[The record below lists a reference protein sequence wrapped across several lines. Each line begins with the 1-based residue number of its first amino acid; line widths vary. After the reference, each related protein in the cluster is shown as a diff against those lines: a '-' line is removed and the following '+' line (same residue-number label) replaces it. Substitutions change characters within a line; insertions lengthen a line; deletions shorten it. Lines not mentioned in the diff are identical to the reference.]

1 MAARAREDL
10 LRGAHRTG
18 RMHVS
23 GLPKRPWEVIVASA
37 LGFIAPFFV
46 LAALLWM
53 AFTGGR
59 TFRLLGWMLRG
70 MGDLTDTTALSW
82 AGDASTGIA
91 TVIVGIGTAIGLVV
105 VAGFTA
111 YAWRLVVGHGR
122 ARWVALACLGLAFM
136 VMTPLNPLLIS
147 CFLLLGTA
155 SVVFAF
161 LPRSSEWFARARRS
175 ERAGPGAGG
184 QDGGGVI

>member
-1 MAARAREDL
+1 
-10 LRGAHRTG
+10 
-18 RMHVS
+18 
-23 GLPKRPWEVIVASA
+23 EVIVASA

-91 TVIVGIGTAIGLVV
+91 TVIVGIGAAIGLGV

-111 YAWRLVVGHGR
+111 YGGRLGAGHRR
-122 ARWVALACLGLAFM
+122 ARG
-136 VMTPLNPLLIS
+136 
-147 CFLLLGTA
+147 G
-155 SVVFAF
+155 
-161 LPRSSEWFARARRS
+161 ARACP
-175 ERAGPGAGG
+175 GPAR
-184 QDGGGVI
+184 